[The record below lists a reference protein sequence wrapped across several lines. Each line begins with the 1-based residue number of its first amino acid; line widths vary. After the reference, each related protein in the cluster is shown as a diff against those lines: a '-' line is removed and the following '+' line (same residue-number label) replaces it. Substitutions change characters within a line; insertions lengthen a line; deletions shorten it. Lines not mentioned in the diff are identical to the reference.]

1 MGSFGQLDKFTIKRI
16 ENILKEE
23 DIVTLK
29 KTINSI
35 TVDLINDGYEFEDI
49 HDYVVGILVDEFN
62 KLEEQFIKKRFRI
75 LKKNKGY
82 DKNTKT
88 KNNH

>member
-62 KLEEQFIKKRFRI
+62 KLEE
-75 LKKNKGY
+75 
-82 DKNTKT
+82 
-88 KNNH
+88 